1 MGRAVGIGAWVST
14 GGERFVGPPICRMPR
29 PCIMFPHEP
38 SWVSEDAGA
47 AEGSVGLGT
56 GGVLSFGDLK
66 RRKERL
72 D

>member
-1 MGRAVGIGAWVST
+1 
-14 GGERFVGPPICRMPR
+14 
-29 PCIMFPHEP
+29 MFPHEP